1 MTTQADP
8 ILLEENG
15 QDVQGPVSEASLLD
29 IVVLLVRKRRFI
41 IRFVIGAIVLAV
53 AVVLI
58 LPVSYEAQVV
68 LLPPSG
74 QGSSLASALL
84 GQMGSLGSLGSLSA
98 VAGGFGMKTPTD
110 TYVSLLK
117 SRTVEDATIQRFGL
131 MAEYKTKRLSDARKV
146 FEGRANVVAGQPDKK
161 TV

>member
-1 MTTQADP
+1 MVPIHEMTTQADP

-98 VAGGFGMKTPTD
+98 VAGGFGMKPRQTHM
-110 TYVSLLK
+110 SLC
-117 SRTVEDATIQRFGL
+117 
-131 MAEYKTKRLSDARKV
+131 
-146 FEGRANVVAGQPDKK
+146 
-161 TV
+161 